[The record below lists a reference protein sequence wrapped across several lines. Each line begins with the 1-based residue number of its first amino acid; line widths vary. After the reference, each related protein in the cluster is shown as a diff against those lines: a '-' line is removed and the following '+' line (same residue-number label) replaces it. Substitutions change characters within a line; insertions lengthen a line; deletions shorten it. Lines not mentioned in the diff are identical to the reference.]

1 MIAIPRVS
9 IITPVYNAS
18 RWLKRPV
25 ESVLA
30 QTHREF
36 ELIAIDDGSKDD
48 SVEQFQ
54 TCARQDSRVRLLR
67 QPVNGG
73 VAAAR
78 NAGLDAATGDYI
90 AFLDA
95 DDWWHPRKL
104 ELQLATMQ
112 RTGAKVSYAGYQR
125 VGEDGRPLSHVN
137 PPARVTHRDMLASN
151 FIGHLTGMYDRSLGE
166 VRFQR
171 IGHEDYV
178 FWLEL
183 VRRAGIAV
191 RVDHDEPLAF
201 YLVRDGSV
209 SANKLRTARWQWN
222 IYRNVEKLGLAQSAW
237 YMTRYVWNALAKRA

>member
-1 MIAIPRVS
+1 MSAGPRVS
-9 IITPVYNAS
+9 VVMPVYNAG
-18 RWLKRPV
+18 RWLRRPV

-30 QTHREF
+30 QTHREL
-36 ELIAIDDGSKDD
+36 ELIAVDDGSKDD
-48 SVEQFQ
+48 SVERFEDY
-54 TCARQDSRVRLLR
+54 ARQDDRVRLLR

-78 NAGLDAATGDYI
+78 NAGLDAATGDFI

-104 ELQLATMQ
+104 ELQLAAMARHGT
-112 RTGAKVSYAGYQR
+112 KVSYAGYQR
-125 VGEDGRPLSHVN
+125 IAEDGRPLSRVN
-137 PPARVTHRDMLASN
+137 PPARVSHRDMLASN
-151 FIGHLTGMYDRSLGE
+151 FIGHLTGMYDRSLGD
-166 VRFQR
+166 VRFRR

-183 VRRAGIAV
+183 VRRAGFAV

-209 SANKLRTARWQWN
+209 SANKLRAARWQWN
-222 IYRNVEKLGLAQSAW
+222 IYRNVENLGIARSAW
-237 YMTRYVWNALAKRA
+237 YMARYAWNALAKRT